1 MLLIRKANN
10 VHQNTKKQSAIP
22 WRTDGGLLVRNCL
35 TVLFSIAYADEGAY
49 YGSKGLTLEA
59 IKQHQQ
65 QTQQEDRE
73 IKAMEQSNRL
83 QERQLR
89 HAQIREEQEEDE

>member
-1 MLLIRKANN
+1 MHHLIIFLMNTLL
-10 VHQNTKKQSAIP
+10 
-22 WRTDGGLLVRNCL
+22 
-35 TVLFSIAYADEGAY
+35 SIAYADEGAY